1 MMKDSRSSESFMA
14 SFPSPE
20 IPLND
25 DRPAQ
30 LLAIARRLFA
40 RKGYDNT
47 SLRDIAEEAKI
58 TKAALYYHYP
68 NKDALYERVVIE
80 SLQGLLDMVEADV
93 AKERTPTERVR
104 AFMRSSA
111 MFLESRRDQWIAGSN
126 AFWQDSSGQRRSAAI
141 EQRDAY
147 EKLLRRCI
155 EEGVKSGEFRKLDAA
170 LAARMLLSALNLTA
184 RWHKPEG
191 RLTVAEVASQYVDIA
206 LLGMIGRT
214 PAEPRTATRARTR
227 A

>member
-1 MMKDSRSSESFMA
+1 MKETHNAESFMA
-14 SFPSPE
+14 SVPFDE

-25 DRPAQ
+25 DRPGQ

-40 RKGYDNT
+40 RKGYNNT

-80 SLQGLLDMVEADV
+80 SIQALLDMVSTAV
-93 AKERTPTERVR
+93 AKERTPTARVR
-104 AFMRSSA
+104 AFMQSSA
-111 MFLESRRDQWIAGSN
+111 MFLETRRDQWIAGSN
-126 AFWQDSSGQRRSAAI
+126 AFWQDSNGQRRSAAI

-155 EEGVKSGEFRKLDAA
+155 EEGVKSGEFRELDAP

-184 RWHKPEG
+184 RWHKPSG
-191 RLTVAEVASQYVDIA
+191 RLTVPEVAAQYCDLA
-206 LLGMIGRT
+206 LQGMVGRAPVVPSKARST
-214 PAEPRTATRARTR
+214 RTR
-227 A
+227 V

>member
-1 MMKDSRSSESFMA
+1 MKESRSSETFMA
-14 SFPSPE
+14 SFPSDE

-80 SLQGLLDMVEADV
+80 SLQGLLDMVEAAV
-93 AKERTPTERVR
+93 ARERTPTERVR

-111 MFLESRRDQWIAGSN
+111 LFLESHRDQWIAGSN
-126 AFWQDSSGQRRSAAI
+126 AFWQDSNGQRRSAAI

-184 RWHKPEG
+184 RWHKPGG
-191 RLTVAEVASQYVDIA
+191 RLTVPEVASQYVDIA
-206 LLGMIGRT
+206 LLGMIGRA
-214 PAEPRTATRARTR
+214 PAEPAKARRARTR

>member
-1 MMKDSRSSESFMA
+1 MKESRSSESFMA

-80 SLQGLLDMVEADV
+80 SMQGLL
-93 AKERTPTERVR
+93 
-104 AFMRSSA
+104 
-111 MFLESRRDQWIAGSN
+111 
-126 AFWQDSSGQRRSAAI
+126 QRCA
-141 EQRDAY
+141 
-147 EKLLRRCI
+147 
-155 EEGVKSGEFRKLDAA
+155 
-170 LAARMLLSALNLTA
+170 
-184 RWHKPEG
+184 
-191 RLTVAEVASQYVDIA
+191 
-206 LLGMIGRT
+206 
-214 PAEPRTATRARTR
+214 
-227 A
+227 